1 MKEQEEK
8 KTPAMFEIKVP
19 LPKKD
24 KKSSVIIVG
33 NSPAILEKEMGDF
46 IDSHDVVIRLN
57 RCVTEGFEKYI
68 GSKIDIWATSSWCLE
83 ESPDNLVSELTHEYP
98 YWVPP
103 YFDEIKSMWYRTPE
117 TRTDFKR
124 SYHRLYNII
133 TKAKQLPERRI
144 DEAHFVMYKTPE
156 FRNWFPGY
164 WAEVEEK
171 GRHKKMEV
179 VMKKS
184 HADWCTGMLAILNAT
199 IFYEDVSV
207 YGFTFYNESEGDV
220 TCYYRDSELDENGNH
235 KEDVAWARAK
245 GGYDTAFISD
255 NATAERHEILKDLES
270 KGLLKIIK

>member
-117 TRTDFKR
+117 TSRKKNRR
-124 SYHRLYNII
+124 SS
-133 TKAKQLPERRI
+133 
-144 DEAHFVMYKTPE
+144 F
-156 FRNWFPGY
+156 
-164 WAEVEEK
+164 
-171 GRHKKMEV
+171 
-179 VMKKS
+179 
-184 HADWCTGMLAILNAT
+184 
-199 IFYEDVSV
+199 
-207 YGFTFYNESEGDV
+207 
-220 TCYYRDSELDENGNH
+220 CY
-235 KEDVAWARAK
+235 VQ
-245 GGYDTAFISD
+245 DT
-255 NATAERHEILKDLES
+255 
-270 KGLLKIIK
+270 